1 MFKHNG
7 RIVFGLGV
15 LLVLIG
21 AASLQFSKT
30 ALARESVNPSTSKSI
45 TIPYSGKLSGSQV
58 RLDEHEEYWLHFALF
73 DNEQG
78 GDPLWSETHG
88 SISLEAGRFQVN
100 LGSIVSLPAD
110 LQPGAAFWLE
120 VAVKRAGEDSYTI
133 LSPRQRL
140 LSSSSTRDAFNTP
153 TLNGPTCPHDHFGEQ
168 WSGSYGGD
176 GLRISNDSYL
186 GIGLSAEGGEIGVEG
201 VSNNGIAVKGDS
213 SIGVGVEAVSFNG
226 DALTASSTNGAS
238 IKALGTGTIFS
249 AANSVMV
256 LSPFTMVS
264 RGNTN
269 VTLTA
274 MDTGAML
281 IISTAGTEDKY
292 FAIPVSSF
300 GTLFGSQL
308 YIKSLEVCYKTDLN
322 AFIEVTGIYK
332 NDGAESHVNYL
343 EDFTHRDSGIRACYT
358 INSTKPYKAIDN
370 STWVQFNIDSNGHS
384 SWFVFIYSTKL
395 TLYESAY

>member
-1 MFKHNG
+1 M
-7 RIVFGLGV
+7 
-15 LLVLIG
+15 
-21 AASLQFSKT
+21 
-30 ALARESVNPSTSKSI
+30 
-45 TIPYSGKLSGSQV
+45 
-58 RLDEHEEYWLHFALF
+58 
-73 DNEQG
+73 
-78 GDPLWSETHG
+78 
-88 SISLEAGRFQVN
+88 
-100 LGSIVSLPAD
+100 
-110 LQPGAAFWLE
+110 
-120 VAVKRAGEDSYTI
+120 
-133 LSPRQRL
+133 
-140 LSSSSTRDAFNTP
+140 
-153 TLNGPTCPHDHFGEQ
+153 NGPTCPHDHFGEQ